1 MGSLSNLYI
10 SQSYQSLIHLATDN
24 TASATLIP
32 LQDGLGNSIG
42 VAVNTRGDLFLS
54 GSLTASLQEGYLYV
68 GDGNGKTRAFSTS
81 SLVVSV
87 NTGSLVTTSS
97 FNSYTQS
104 VNTQL
109 SNLNLYTASNDTKWN
124 NLSSQSGSW
133 ITESETASFAY
144 INRDNNW
151 SANQTFTNITAVS
164 ASFTYVQTTYETASV
179 IYSSGSN
186 QFGDELSDIQ
196 TLSGSVKVQGSLTVN
211 GTAVLTS
218 SVDLTPLNNF
228 TSSQN
233 TKNSTL
239 ESVTAS
245 LQQFTSSA
253 NSRLSSLE
261 SATSS
266 YAISASV
273 AAVDAAQQSQINA
286 LIAAT
291 GSYLTASASLTS
303 LNDFTASQYVSNS
316 YFATTGSNSFNGN
329 QTMTGSLIVNYN
341 PVGNPQLVV
350 DSNSGEVTLRKTTG
364 ANPLFI
370 YSNQG
375 IQIIPSADGVIID
388 TNNTLIN
395 ASSGINNQLQST
407 TINGTFTASLQEGY
421 VWVGNGAGISTTVAT
436 SSFSGGGGG
445 ASLTSLNAFTASQ
458 YISNSFFAT
467 TGSNTFIGD
476 EIISGNVN
484 ITGSLTASGL
494 IYPLADNGALS
505 FIQSDGAG
513 NLSLQ
518 YVKTIYQNIRNR
530 ETSSILL
537 GTPLYVSGATGDN
550 ADVYIAQAGNP
561 SRYPATLIAGDATLA
576 ASATGKGIVSG
587 EIKGP
592 DTSLYSP
599 GTIIYLGALGGWT
612 ATRPTGST
620 TQVQILGVVTKQGNN
635 GEGLV
640 MNQLGTE
647 LPNIQ
652 EGYFWVGNASATPIA
667 ISTGSFVNE
676 NETGSLVTT
685 ASFNAYTASN
695 ETKWTTLANVTAS
708 LNSYTASNDTK
719 WNNLQTTTASFSTSV
734 AVLSSLTGSYATTGS
749 NNFIGTETISDAAG
763 NSLTIAP
770 YSGSYVFVQKGFASG
785 SANLNHITA
794 SNGVSST
801 PFGGNLIIKR
811 DNNQN
816 SIIIS
821 GSSNIITN
829 PGANTSGFVRM
840 LGNENLILSNTGVPQ
855 VSGSMIASGVNTF
868 NIFRNT
874 TAGGAV
880 IVRGASTGSFTMS
893 GNLYGGTI
901 NLGTTATTDMKQ
913 AGVGI
918 SLSQNVIQGS
928 LTGTAWKTPLSASV
942 QASTNF
948 IGGAVTLTMD
958 SSSIQMSGMT
968 VQGILGVNSSYYPST
983 LNTSAATS
991 VQVGASFGNNNLIY
1005 SSGSNATFTTA
1016 RQVSAGLIAGNNNT
1030 LSVNQNGDTSHMVA
1044 VSILGSS
1051 LAVTGSSTFYTATAG
1066 ASHGSTFVGRFNAQN
1081 GNRAKSAETIFAVGT
1096 GTSTSAT
1103 KTGFLIDSGS
1113 NTFVEGSLSVSG
1125 STAFTGSAPSILS
1138 GSFSGSLITN
1148 LTDTYTDVA
1157 AIQQIVSLSSGSYA
1171 GLVSGSL
1178 TNSNT
1183 LYIIV

>member
-81 SLVVSV
+81 SLVVSI

-245 LQQFTSSA
+245 LFTST
-253 NSRLSSLE
+253 SLALYTA
-261 SATSS
+261 SFNTSS
-266 YAISASV
+266 RNLTFTKGNNSTFSVNIPDISGST
-273 AAVDAAQQSQINA
+273 IN
-286 LIAAT
+286 
-291 GSYLTASASLTS
+291 TS
-303 LNDFTASQYVSNS
+303 S
-316 YFATTGSNSFNGN
+316 FATTGSNTFTGQNVFNDYVIIGNAASKGIIFTTQNDGNGDYGHFNMYNGPLNNYGQSPQWEAAASGNGQLVISALSPTYGYGINLNGNVFVNGN
-329 QTMTGSLIVNYN
+329 QNITGSL
-341 PVGNPQLVV
+341 
-350 DSNSGEVTLRKTTG
+350 
-364 ANPLFI
+364 
-370 YSNQG
+370 
-375 IQIIPSADGVIID
+375 
-388 TNNTLIN
+388 
-395 ASSGINNQLQST
+395 
-407 TINGTFTASLQEGY
+407 TASLQEGY
-421 VWVGNGAGISTTVAT
+421 VLVGDGSGVTKAVAT
-436 SSFSGGGGG
+436 SSFAASGVSI
-445 ASLTSLNAFTASQ
+445 ADLNAFTASQ
-458 YISNSFFAT
+458 
-467 TGSNTFIGD
+467 
-476 EIISGNVN
+476 EIKDSSLANV
-484 ITGSLTASGL
+484 TGSLNVATASLFTSTSLSLTTASVSGQLLTFTKGNASQFTL
-494 IYPLADNGALS
+494 ILPTGSQTIVTGSYGAFQDS
-505 FIQSDGAG
+505 TTQSGSANTAYKFKFNTTDISDGVILSGSTGMQVGAYGTYNLEWSGQAVQGAG
-513 NLSLQ
+513 SAIVSVWVNVNGIQISGSRGDVTLASNSKLLPAWN
-518 YVKTIYQNIRNR
+518 YFLTLNPLDVVELEWASDSGNTTWTALPIG
-530 ETSSILL
+530 TTPTTPAAASI
-537 GTPLYVSGATGDN
+537 
-550 ADVYIAQAGNP
+550 I
-561 SRYPATLIAGDATLA
+561 ATLA
-576 ASATGKGIVSG
+576 RVDVGGGTNSVS
-587 EIKGP
+587 
-592 DTSLYSP
+592 TS
-599 GTIIYLGALGGWT
+599 
-612 ATRPTGST
+612 
-620 TQVQILGVVTKQGNN
+620 
-635 GEGLV
+635 
-640 MNQLGTE
+640 
-647 LPNIQ
+647 
-652 EGYFWVGNASATPIA
+652 
-667 ISTGSFVNE
+667 
-676 NETGSLVTT
+676 
-685 ASFNAYTASN
+685 SFNAFTSSMNAFTASENTKSTTLANVTASLNSYTASN
-695 ETKWTTLANVTAS
+695 DTKWTTLANVTAS

-719 WNNLQTTTASFSTSV
+719 WNNLQTTTASFSASV

-749 NNFIGTETISDAAG
+749 NNFVGTETISDAGG

-785 SANLNHITA
+785 SANLSHITA

-829 PGANTSGFVRM
+829 PGAGTSGFVRM

-855 VSGSMIASGVNTF
+855 ISGSMIASGVNTF

-874 TAGGAV
+874 TAGGAA
-880 IVRGASTGSFTMS
+880 IVRGASTGSFVMS

-901 NLGTTATTDMKQ
+901 TLGTTATTDMKQ

-928 LTGTAWKTPLSASV
+928 LTGIAWKTPLSASV

-948 IGGAVTLTMD
+948 IGGAATLTMD

-968 VQGILGVNSSYYPST
+968 VQGVLSVNSSYYPST

-991 VQVGASFGNNNLIY
+991 IQVGLSIGNANLIY
-1005 SSGSNATFTTA
+1005 TSGSNTTFTNG
-1016 RQVSAGLIAGNNNT
+1016 RVFSGIGIVGNNNT
-1030 LSVNQNGDTSHMVA
+1030 FNANQNGDLSHVVGVIA
-1044 VSILGSS
+1044 LGSG
-1051 LAVTGSSTFYTATAG
+1051 LGITGSSATYSSSPL
-1066 ASHGSTFVGRFNAQN
+1066 ASHGSVFVGRFNAQD
-1081 GNRAKSAETIFAVGT
+1081 GNKSKTAETVFAVGT
-1096 GTSTSAT
+1096 GTSTSAL

-1113 NTFVEGSLSVSG
+1113 NAFVEGTLNVSG
-1125 STAFTGSAPSILS
+1125 STSFTGSAPSILS
-1138 GSFSGSLITN
+1138 GSFSGSIITN
-1148 LTDTYTDVA
+1148 LTDTFTSVA
-1157 AIQQIVSLSSGSYA
+1157 AVQQIVSLSSGSYA